1 MVLDI
6 LSLLGNR
13 VVYWGKIMGQN
24 GDYLIAQGL
33 GDSRDDKKEG
43 AIIAGGDQTIS
54 DYFNSMKM
62 IPKKTF
68 RLA

>member
-1 MVLDI
+1 
-6 LSLLGNR
+6 
-13 VVYWGKIMGQN
+13 MGQN

-33 GDSRDDKKEG
+33 GDSRGDKKEG

-54 DYFNSMKM
+54 DYFKSMQM

>member
-1 MVLDI
+1 
-6 LSLLGNR
+6 
-13 VVYWGKIMGQN
+13 MGQN